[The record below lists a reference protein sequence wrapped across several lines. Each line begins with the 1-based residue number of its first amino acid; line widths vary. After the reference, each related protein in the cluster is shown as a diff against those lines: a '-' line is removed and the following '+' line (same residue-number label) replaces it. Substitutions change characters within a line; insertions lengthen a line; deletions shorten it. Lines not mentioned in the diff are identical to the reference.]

1 MKGNIGNSIVV
12 WSISLLLLT
21 GCGKNVRVAGKV
33 TFEDGSPLTTG
44 TVIFNAGTAE
54 SKAPIEKDGSYVAGT
69 FKSNDG
75 LPRGTYRVYIS
86 GAAVFP
92 GISAMGTPLGQ
103 VVELVD
109 SKFTSPETSDL
120 TCEVKGNTVFN
131 ITVTPPK
138 KK

>member
-1 MKGNIGNSIVV
+1 MKIKIAVV
-12 WSISLLLLT
+12 MSVCLLFCV

-44 TVIFNAGTAE
+44 IVIFNSGTSE
-54 SKAPIEKDGSYVAGT
+54 SKAPIEKDGSFAVGT

-75 LPRGTYRVYIS
+75 LPRGTYRVYIT

-92 GISAMGTPLGQ
+92 GISARGAPLGP
-103 VVELVD
+103 VVQLVD
-109 SKFTSPETSDL
+109 AKFTSPDTSDL
-120 TCEVKGNTVFN
+120 TCEVKGNTVFD

-138 KK
+138 K